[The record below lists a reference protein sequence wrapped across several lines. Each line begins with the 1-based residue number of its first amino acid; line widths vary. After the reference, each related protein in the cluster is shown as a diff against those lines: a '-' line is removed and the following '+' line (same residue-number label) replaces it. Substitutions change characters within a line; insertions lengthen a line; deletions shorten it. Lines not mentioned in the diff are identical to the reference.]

1 MKDSK
6 KLDKILNDELELL
19 RLERKINASVRQ
31 SIDKNQKEYYLREQ
45 LKAIHKELGD
55 DAQECDELEEKI
67 KSRKMSEEA
76 ENKALKELSRMKG
89 MQTSSPDYNFLRTYI
104 DWMLDIP
111 WTESTDDTEELSE
124 AVRVLNA
131 DHYGLEK
138 SRRE

>member
-1 MKDSK
+1 
-6 KLDKILNDELELL
+6 
-19 RLERKINASVRQ
+19 
-31 SIDKNQKEYYLREQ
+31 
-45 LKAIHKELGD
+45 
-55 DAQECDELEEKI
+55 
-67 KSRKMSEEA
+67 MSEEA

-89 MQTSSPDYNFLRTYI
+89 MQTSSPDYNVLRTYI

-138 SRRE
+138 IKERITEYFAVLKRTGGMNAPILCFVGPPGVGKLLSQAR